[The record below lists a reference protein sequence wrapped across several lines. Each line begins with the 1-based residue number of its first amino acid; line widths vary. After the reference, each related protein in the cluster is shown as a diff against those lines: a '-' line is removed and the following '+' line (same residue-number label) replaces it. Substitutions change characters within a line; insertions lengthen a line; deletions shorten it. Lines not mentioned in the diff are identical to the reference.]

1 MTGTARAA
9 VGLLFLAELAAAF
22 LQAPVGAGP
31 VVLAQAG
38 QLRVKGNGR
47 TCLRMSNVKGV
58 ARNEDILNVVQLAK
72 KPLPNRPDGVVV
84 CVQYSSSEDFGCK
97 ATDDEFDRLSEK
109 MLDCIF
115 LRCYREY
122 EGSAMTMALRDVTLM
137 PTFEV
142 FYRGDSVCKIA
153 GPRINE
159 VKERMQ
165 QFGFVVS
172 TSDLF
177 GQSSYSSDKAPPAA
191 PPGAKKSKD
200 PWDVMADEAARSSRT
215 WANQNDPSAPVCVCV
230 CACVH
235 ACAQCI
241 HMCTISCKHCVNV

>member
-1 MTGTARAA
+1 MMTGTARAA

-22 LQAPVGAGP
+22 LQAPVGAGA
-31 VVLAQAG
+31 VALAQAR
-38 QLRVKGNGR
+38 QPRVKGNGR

-142 FYRGDSVCKIA
+142 FYRGDAVCKIA
-153 GPRINE
+153 GPLSPRW
-159 VKERMQ
+159 VKSRASRNSAFRQRTITGHERP
-165 QFGFVVS
+165 
-172 TSDLF
+172 
-177 GQSSYSSDKAPPAA
+177 DKAARALPCAPSKVSGTRAA
-191 PPGAKKSKD
+191 TGSMRRRPNWLA
-200 PWDVMADEAARSSRT
+200 
-215 WANQNDPSAPVCVCV
+215 
-230 CACVH
+230 
-235 ACAQCI
+235 I
-241 HMCTISCKHCVNV
+241 